1 MGRFEKPLRHQI
13 IRRIGK
19 TTLEEFAPQKK
30 TWQWEIKAE
39 SFWLQWQLPELWT
52 YRHLLFRL
60 VRRDFLVHHQ
70 QTLLGPLW
78 IVFQPLIILLT
89 YLLIFEK
96 AVGLSTDGM
105 PPALFYLSG
114 IILWTLFSEC
124 FTGTAFTF
132 LQNGQLFGKVY
143 FPRLIIPLSVVVG
156 NLIRFGIQF
165 AIFFLMLL
173 AIAPLRIIEDPM
185 RWIIC
190 LFVCVALASGLG
202 LGLGLVFSILTAKYR
217 DLVNVIHLIVRL
229 LMFATPVI
237 YPLSIVNPE
246 MQTWVSLN
254 PLCAVVELFRF
265 GFLGEGTFTQFQL
278 IYSLFCAL
286 LLILTGSLLFNKF
299 GNKLQDV
306 I

>member
-1 MGRFEKPLRHQI
+1 ML
-13 IRRIGK
+13 
-19 TTLEEFAPQKK
+19 
-30 TWQWEIKAE
+30 
-39 SFWLQWQLPELWT
+39 
-52 YRHLLFRL
+52 RL
-60 VRRDFLVHHQ
+60 VRRDFLIHHQ

-96 AVGLSTDGM
+96 AVGLSTDGI
-105 PPALFYLSG
+105 PPTLFYLSG
-114 IILWTLFSEC
+114 IILWTLFSDC

-132 LQNGQLFGKVY
+132 TQNGQLFGKVY
-143 FPRLIIPLSVVVG
+143 FPRLIIPLSVVAG
-156 NLIRFGIQF
+156 NLVRFSIQF

-173 AIAPLRIIEDPM
+173 VMAPSRIMDNPLRWM
-185 RWIIC
+185 TSLVFC
-190 LFVCVALASGLG
+190 LILVCGLG

-217 DLVNVIHLIVRL
+217 DLVNVIHLMVRL

-237 YPLSIVNPE
+237 YPLSIVNAQ
-246 MQTWVSLN
+246 MQAWVSLN

-265 GFLGEGTFTQFQL
+265 GFLGEGTFTSFQL
-278 IYSLFCAL
+278 LYSTVCVAV
-286 LLILTGSLLFNKF
+286 LILTGSLLFNKF